1 VAGGRHPQQS
11 SAVKKADVES
21 FCSTLKHELGERF
34 DIRGTSKLELFVCI
48 EVFYNQQRRYSTLG
62 QISPSAYE
70 RQLGTETVLDQ
81 FVLQRQGATGSIA
94 LRTEGGIIASQMTAL
109 SGSRS
114 GVPAALLGKFT
125 ELSLRSVDWP
135 ISNRSQ
141 HHHDDYR
148 TIRCE

>member
-1 VAGGRHPQQS
+1 M
-11 SAVKKADVES
+11 ES

-48 EVFYNQQRRYSTLG
+48 EVFYNQQRRHSTLG

-81 FVLQRQGATGSIA
+81 FVLRRQRASGSIA

-114 GVPAALLGKFT
+114 GVPPALLGNVT
-125 ELSLRSVDWP
+125 ELSLRSVDRQ